1 MSLETLEIKSKLLSL
16 PSHNSVLIETV
27 QAISDNLRTIIVEHG
42 VKFIGLFGP
51 LAQGHATPDNTV
63 DILVEFFQ
71 PYTIL
76 KMVFDLSDYLEKLL
90 QRPINLQEIKD
101 FPEGQ
106 LPPELI
112 PLEFIDLEAIRHNP
126 HADNPYNLKLIT
138 ADEVIHK
145 IQPHLSTLYHQYK
158 VKSLELFGSV
168 ARNESVPNSD
178 IDLTVEFTEEVG
190 LLQISGLINYLS
202 DLLEAPVDLGEK
214 KLLKPAIRH
223 SAEPDLIKIY

>member
-1 MSLETLEIKSKLLSL
+1 MSLETLEIKSKLLSI
-16 PSHNSVLIETV
+16 PSHNSVLLETV
-27 QAISDNLRTIIVEHG
+27 QEISDNLSTIIVKHG

-51 LAQGHATPDNTV
+51 LAQGQATRDTSV

-76 KMVFDLSDYLEKLL
+76 KMIFELSDYLEKLL
-90 QRPINLQEIKD
+90 QRPINLQETKD

-112 PLEFIDLEAIRHNP
+112 PIESIDLEAIRHNP
-126 HADNPYNLKLIT
+126 HVDNPYNIKLIT
-138 ADEVIHK
+138 ADEVINK
-145 IQPHLSTLYHQYK
+145 IRPYITTLNHQYK

-190 LLQISGLINYLS
+190 LLKISGLINYLS
-202 DLLEAPVDLGEK
+202 DLLGAPVDLGEK
-214 KLLKPAIRH
+214 ELLKPTIRH
-223 SAEPDLIKIY
+223 SIEPDLIKIY